1 MRKIM
6 GLRDYIKA
14 NRQRAMLVLFLIT
27 LTQLTTTM
35 YTYLTSPQLNAIA
48 SGKFELFLELIFVQ
62 FLIGQVCNVS
72 FNWGSLQNTKQTQTL
87 CHQVRQR
94 IIRHYYQQPEDKVSE
109 MENHLGNDLQLVQE
123 SYYNVYFYFVCDL
136 IYIILT
142 IGTLFTFHWIL
153 VVYTLLV
160 TLLAVVVPKLTEKY
174 TNRATKAV
182 SIQNKQFLQLLE
194 KWFKGL
200 DELRRY
206 QSKVVLKKVVGQQSQ
221 KLEQS
226 EYQRDKLL
234 HYTSLVSAIFN
245 IAGRVG
251 VPFIAGIL
259 FFNHQVNL
267 GAILTAGYFANGI
280 FYSVDSCVNR
290 YTQLKSTK
298 TLRDDLAKL
307 QKCLPEK
314 GYDSLKQI
322 ATVQIK
328 SLSVQYPNGERITY
342 PDFELKNGEKVLLTG
357 DSGTGKSTL
366 LKVLLGQI
374 KPSTGEVIYC
384 DKTGKK
390 IKPDLRQ
397 LGYLAQ
403 DLLIFPGSIQEN
415 ITMFKPKLNK
425 KAVQVIH
432 KTVFDSDQARL
443 KNGIETQLDP
453 QQELLSGGQKQ
464 KVVLMRALLHEKPI
478 LYLDEATSAI
488 DQQATTKIFQ
498 NLMQSRATILAVAHN
513 LTVEQRALFDR
524 EVHLERK

>member
-1 MRKIM
+1 M
-6 GLRDYIKA
+6 
-14 NRQRAMLVLFLIT
+14 
-27 LTQLTTTM
+27 
-35 YTYLTSPQLNAIA
+35 
-48 SGKFELFLELIFVQ
+48 
-62 FLIGQVCNVS
+62 
-72 FNWGSLQNTKQTQTL
+72 
-87 CHQVRQR
+87 
-94 IIRHYYQQPEDKVSE
+94 
-109 MENHLGNDLQLVQE
+109 
-123 SYYNVYFYFVCDL
+123 
-136 IYIILT
+136 
-142 IGTLFTFHWIL
+142 
-153 VVYTLLV
+153 
-160 TLLAVVVPKLTEKY
+160 
-174 TNRATKAV
+174 
-182 SIQNKQFLQLLE
+182 
-194 KWFKGL
+194 
-200 DELRRY
+200 
-206 QSKVVLKKVVGQQSQ
+206 
-221 KLEQS
+221 
-226 EYQRDKLL
+226 
-234 HYTSLVSAIFN
+234 
-245 IAGRVG
+245 
-251 VPFIAGIL
+251 
-259 FFNHQVNL
+259 
-267 GAILTAGYFANGI
+267 
-280 FYSVDSCVNR
+280 NR

-425 KAVQVIH
+425 KTVQVIH

-524 EVHLERK
+524 EVHLEGK